1 MLSFLRRRPQSLL
14 SLKLSA
20 YHSGQS
26 EPALRPVAQGYVMI
40 TLFAALFVL
49 CVVSLSL
56 CFVFK
61 PRASTSSED

>member
-1 MLSFLRRRPQSLL
+1 
-14 SLKLSA
+14 
-20 YHSGQS
+20 
-26 EPALRPVAQGYVMI
+26 MI